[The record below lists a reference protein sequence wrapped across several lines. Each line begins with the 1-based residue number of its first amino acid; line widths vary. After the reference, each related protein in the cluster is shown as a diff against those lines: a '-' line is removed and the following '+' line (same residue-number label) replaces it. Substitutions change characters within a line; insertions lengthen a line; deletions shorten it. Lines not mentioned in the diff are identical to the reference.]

1 MNVPPFPFKILVL
14 APFRGYEKDLWPHE
28 PVWVNRMNLDRVMEG
43 LDLSLYIPL
52 PKNLCPSEGLTFRF
66 RRMKDFHPEGL
77 MENHPFLKNLLEA
90 RKFVKEAKIRG
101 LSDEDVYKSLKKWPD
116 LPIELKFELKTP
128 KAQPVPPHSS
138 SVDDILKMVSL
149 PEESMVFSGE
159 AESFISQIDSFI
171 REVLKHLFVCEDLR
185 CLESVWQGL
194 RFLIK
199 EGGVNGDLKL
209 KIFPVSFETLET
221 ALDHLVIDLIE
232 DLPSLVILDLPLDN
246 TPRSLEFFE
255 KIALFSET
263 LLVPTLTW
271 ITSKFFHIDTWEKI
285 ETLSFLPHHMEDMA
299 FAKWRQLR
307 KNPSSKWLVTTCNR
321 FLNRYPYGPDN
332 KPGPIYFEESQPLWL
347 SPVWG
352 TASLIG
358 KSLLKTGWPTR
369 FTDWQNIRIEGL
381 ALNRIEGDRYI
392 PTEANFPEERIP
404 QFIDVGMI
412 PFISPM
418 NKDMAFIPFE
428 TNVAGGSLKHQ
439 LFLSRITQFLFWC
452 KDHLEKNLEPP
463 EIEKQ
468 LHMAFSLFWERTGH
482 LTPHHLDISVRKPK
496 PENPP
501 IVSIAM
507 EPSHQILPSGERI
520 VLELN
525 W

>member
-1 MNVPPFPFKILVL
+1 MKIPPIPFKILIF
-14 APFRGYEKDLWPHE
+14 APFRGHEKDLWPHE
-28 PVWVNRMNLDRVMEG
+28 PIWVNGMNLDQVMEG
-43 LDLSLYIPL
+43 LDLSLDITL
-52 PKNLCPSEGLTFRF
+52 PQNLCPSGGLNFRF

-77 MENHPFLKNLLEA
+77 MENHSFLNNLLEA

-101 LSDEDVYKSLKKWPD
+101 LSNENVYERLKEWPE
-116 LPIELKFELKTP
+116 LPIELKFEFKTP
-128 KAQPVPPHSS
+128 KAQPVPSS
-138 SVDDILKMVSL
+138 SSAVDDILKMISL
-149 PEESMVFSGE
+149 PEESTAPFGE
-159 AESFISQIDSFI
+159 IESILSEIDSFL
-171 REVLKHLFVCEDLR
+171 REVLKHLFASEDLR
-185 CLESVWQGL
+185 RLESVWQGL

-199 EGGVNGDLKL
+199 EGGVNGELEL

-221 ALDHLVIDLIE
+221 ALDHLMINLIE

-246 TPRSLEFFE
+246 TPRNLELFE

-271 ITSKFFHIDTWEKI
+271 ITSKFFHIDAWEKI

-299 FAKWRQLR
+299 FAKWRQFR
-307 KNPSSKWLVTTCNR
+307 KSPTSKWLGTTCNR

-332 KPGPIYFEESQPLWL
+332 KPGTIYFEETQPLWL

-352 TASLIG
+352 AASLIG

-381 ALNRIEGDRYI
+381 ALNRIKGDRYL

-404 QFIDVGMI
+404 QFIDVGII

-428 TNVAGGSLKHQ
+428 TTVAGRSLKYQ

-452 KDHLEKNLEPP
+452 KDHLEKDLDPP

-468 LHMAFSLFWERTGH
+468 LHKAFSLFWEKTGH
-482 LTPHHLDISVRKPK
+482 LVPQGLDISVSKPK
-496 PENPP
+496 PDQPAIAR
-501 IVSIAM
+501 IVI
-507 EPSHQILPSGERI
+507 EPSRQILPSGEK
-520 VLELN
+520 VELELN